1 MIESNASRSNAT
13 TKTIGK
19 ALHLLGLFSPETPE
33 YGLSDFSRAAQM
45 DKATTVRIL
54 ASLMTGGLV
63 EQHPETKRY
72 RLGIA
77 VLHLARIREA
87 SFPMIAVLQP
97 ILERL
102 TLEVGESTHACLFS
116 GRHMM
121 TIAIAEPHRSTRV
134 FIDPAQPLPVHATAS
149 GLVFLAFAD
158 QPAVN
163 DVLRQLRALEAYT
176 DETVRSEEDLLRRL
190 SEIRNSGCAKSSRS
204 FEDDVTGIAAPIFD
218 WHGKVQATISAACVS
233 TRMTPK
239 LEREIESAVLNAAIV
254 ATREMGGA
262 PPEIFVNK
270 N

>member
-1 MIESNASRSNAT
+1 MTESRAERPNTT
-13 TKTIGK
+13 TKTVGK
-19 ALHLLGLFSPETPE
+19 ALHLLALFSPEKAE
-33 YGLSDFSRAAQM
+33 YGVSDLARAAKM
-45 DKATTVRIL
+45 DKATTIRIL
-54 ASLMTGGLV
+54 ASLMAGGLI

-97 ILERL
+97 ILEKL

-116 GRHMM
+116 GRHMT

-149 GLVFLAFAD
+149 GLVYLAFAD

-163 DVLRQLRALEAYT
+163 DVLRQLRALKTYT
-176 DETVRSEEDLLRRL
+176 DETVRSEEGLLRRL
-190 SEIRNSGCAKSSRS
+190 GEIRKSGCAKSSRS

-233 TRMTPK
+233 TRMTQK
-239 LEREIESAVLNAAIV
+239 LEREIEFAVLNAAIV
-254 ATREMGGA
+254 ATREMGGV
-262 PPEIFVNK
+262 PPEIFANK